1 MYVSSEFVESNRE
14 AIFHKKS
21 ADFNVE
27 SHGTA
32 ECFSLAQPA
41 LLNRKLHPSEID
53 VKSNRFH
60 LKKCCNSHA
69 ETSFLLHFTSNLGFD
84 FRFVSIQI
92 SGMSSGN

>member
-1 MYVSSEFVESNRE
+1 MYHQNLLK
-14 AIFHKKS
+14 AIEKRFFTKS

-32 ECFSLAQPA
+32 QCCSLAQPA
-41 LLNRKLHPSEID
+41 LLNRKLHPFEID

-69 ETSFLLHFTSNLGFD
+69 ETSFLFHFTSNFGFD

-92 SGMSSGN
+92 SGVSSGN